1 MKGYIA
7 RYIFWYSNVDIKALA
22 VNEDMKD
29 ITVNILIMI
38 SVKVDIKDIT
48 VNILKVLS
56 VNVDIKDIC
65 WYTANID

>member
-1 MKGYIA
+1 
-7 RYIFWYSNVDIKALA
+7 
-22 VNEDMKD
+22 
-29 ITVNILIMI
+29 MI

-56 VNVDIKDIC
+56 VNVDINDIC

>member
-1 MKGYIA
+1 
-7 RYIFWYSNVDIKALA
+7 
-22 VNEDMKD
+22 
-29 ITVNILIMI
+29 MI